1 MTLQTSTSTTDKHSW
16 KTKTTLLIAAIGI
29 LLCSVVTLTP
39 ASKEDFLGLL
49 IGTILGWIPY
59 VVSFFVSTQLNPV
72 SKQSLSGGVFI
83 YLVIDLV
90 VRYEALHR
98 PASSTSGIAVL
109 MVLMASLII
118 IPAGA
123 GLTYLVLALRK

>member
-1 MTLQTSTSTTDKHSW
+1 VQIKASKNKLAV
-16 KTKTTLLIAAIGI
+16 LIPAIGI
-29 LLCSVVTLTP
+29 LLCSVVTLTA
-39 ASKEDFLGLL
+39 ASKEDFLELL

-59 VVSFFVSTQLNPV
+59 VVSFFASTQMKPV

-98 PASSTSGIAVL
+98 PASSTSGIAVFL
-109 MVLMASLII
+109 VLLASVII

-123 GLTYLVLALRK
+123 GLTYLALAIRK